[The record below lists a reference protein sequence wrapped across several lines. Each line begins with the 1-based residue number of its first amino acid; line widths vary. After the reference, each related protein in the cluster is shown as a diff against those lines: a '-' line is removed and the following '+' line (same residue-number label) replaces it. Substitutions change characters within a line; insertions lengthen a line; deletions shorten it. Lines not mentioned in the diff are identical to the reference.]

1 MGRLIAIGDIH
12 GRIQKLEGLL
22 QQIQPTAD
30 DQLVFLGDYIDRGP
44 DSYLV
49 VETVIDLKERFPQTV
64 TLRGNHE
71 DFVISMFL
79 GNQNPE
85 ERNIWLNMNGGNLC
99 LGSYRDAGHFM
110 AVHKDFYLSLGH
122 SWETDEFFFCHAG
135 IQPGVPLDEQR
146 PIDLVDMREPFLSSK
161 LDHGKV
167 VVHGHSSQREVELLS
182 NRINIDTGAGKHGPL
197 TAIELP
203 SRHLWQQ
210 W

>member
-12 GRIQKLEGLL
+12 GRIGKLEGLL
-22 QQIQPTAD
+22 QQIQPQGD

-44 DSYLV
+44 DSYAV
-49 VETVIDLKERFPQTV
+49 VETVIGIKEEIPRTV

-71 DFVISMFL
+71 DFVISMFQ
-79 GNQNPE
+79 GNQNQE
-85 ERNIWLNMNGGNLC
+85 ERNIWLKMNGGNLC
-99 LGSYRDAGHFM
+99 LGCYRDEGEYM
-110 AVHKDFYLSLGH
+110 AIHKDFYMNLGH
-122 SWETDEFFFCHAG
+122 SWETDDFFFCHAG
-135 IQPGVPLDEQR
+135 IRPGVALDEQS
-146 PIDLVDMREPFLSSK
+146 PVDLIEMREPFLSSG

-167 VVHGHSSQREVELLS
+167 IVHGHSSMRDPELLP